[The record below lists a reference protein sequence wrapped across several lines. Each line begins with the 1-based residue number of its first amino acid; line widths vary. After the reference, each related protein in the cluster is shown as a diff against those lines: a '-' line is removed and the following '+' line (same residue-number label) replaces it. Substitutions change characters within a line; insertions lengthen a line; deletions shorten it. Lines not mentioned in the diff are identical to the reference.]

1 MSCRICHRSSCTE
14 SFHSLEEQERF
25 EKART
30 IGDDT
35 HAIADLLAEIESL
48 KAQIKE
54 RDEKI
59 EELRSDI
66 RIQEERII
74 DLEDMI

>member
-1 MSCRICHRSSCTE
+1 MSCRICGAQFCAV
-14 SFHSLEEQERF
+14 FHTVEERDNAA
-25 EKART
+25 EKAHSIST
-30 IGDDT
+30 
-35 HAIADLLAEIESL
+35 LLSEIESL